1 MIVARGGYSGLFPES
16 SEYAYQF
23 ATATGISGGVGLFCD
38 LQLTKDGAG
47 ICRTDLRLDNSTN
60 IGDIFPKGKKSYP
73 VNGKPVSGWFSVDFT
88 VDQMFSNVTSKSQF
102 LLCICKI
109 CIYIVYVYR
118 VCVCV

>member
-47 ICRTDLRLDNSTN
+47 ICRADLRLDNSTN

-109 CIYIVYVYR
+109 CIYIVYVYH